1 MKLISKPTENIKD
14 EVLKVTS
21 SNLMCQDPRRKK
33 LQSIQ
38 TNLFPVSDSSGV
50 DVMANTGSISL
61 YINEVFNKFST
72 KFVSQFDN
80 EVIDIAPLS
89 YLSCNH
95 DRVLRFAD
103 FVNISQF
110 INSSMSSSIRQWV
123 RQWVRQFVNE
133 FVNSSMNS
141 SIHQWARQFV
151 NEFVNSST
159 SSSIIVRIFKLN
171 WRILYELP
179 LTNWRTH
186 WQIDEFI
193 DEPANSLTNWW
204 NRWRTD
210 QLIYKLT
217 IPLMK
222 WKTHWRNDA
231 NSLFN
236 GRTRMT
242 TC

>member
-110 INSSMSSSIRQWV
+110 INSSMSSSIRQ
-123 RQWVRQFVNE
+123 
-133 FVNSSMNS
+133 
-141 SIHQWARQFV
+141 
-151 NEFVNSST
+151 
-159 SSSIIVRIFKLN
+159 
-171 WRILYELP
+171 
-179 LTNWRTH
+179 
-186 WQIDEFI
+186 
-193 DEPANSLTNWW
+193 
-204 NRWRTD
+204 
-210 QLIYKLT
+210 
-217 IPLMK
+217 
-222 WKTHWRNDA
+222 
-231 NSLFN
+231 
-236 GRTRMT
+236 
-242 TC
+242 

>member
-123 RQWVRQFVNE
+123 RQFVNE

-231 NSLFN
+231 NSFN

>member
-1 MKLISKPTENIKD
+1 MKSS
-14 EVLKVTS
+14 TS
-21 SNLMCQDPRRKK
+21 SAP
-33 LQSIQ
+33 
-38 TNLFPVSDSSGV
+38 SS
-50 DVMANTGSISL
+50 SIS
-61 YINEVFNKFST
+61 ST
-72 KFVSQFDN
+72 MKSLILLRYQ
-80 EVIDIAPLS
+80 
-89 YLSCNH
+89 YSCNH

-123 RQWVRQFVNE
+123 RQ
-133 FVNSSMNS
+133 
-141 SIHQWARQFV
+141 FV

-159 SSSIIVRIFKLN
+159 SSSIIVRTFKLN
-171 WRILYELP
+171 WRTLYELP

-186 WQIDEFI
+186 WRIDEFI

-231 NSLFN
+231 NCL
-236 GRTRMT
+236 MAELAWQPAKL
-242 TC
+242 

>member
-1 MKLISKPTENIKD
+1 MPRSAQKKTTKYIYKLD
-14 EVLKVTS
+14 QTS
-21 SNLMCQDPRRKK
+21 
-33 LQSIQ
+33 
-38 TNLFPVSDSSGV
+38 LFPVSDSSGI

-61 YINEVFNKFST
+61 YMKSST
-72 KFVSQFDN
+72 SS
-80 EVIDIAPLS
+80 APSSSISSTMKSLILLR
-89 YLSCNH
+89 YHIFSCNH

-123 RQWVRQFVNE
+123 RQFVNE
-133 FVNSSMNS
+133 FVNSSM
-141 SIHQWARQFV
+141 
-151 NEFVNSST
+151 
-159 SSSIIVRIFKLN
+159 SSSIIVRTFKLN
-171 WRILYELP
+171 WRTLYELP

-204 NRWRTD
+204 NHWRTD